1 MKNIEFTKGNWENYF
16 EYAYTTRFP
25 FTPKFVQEEDCISN
39 GRNPR
44 MSDGFDY
51 TTIMTKEKFGA
62 GTKLWATCSFEKYGA
77 PLITL
82 TDKLK
87 KDENGDLRYDACY
100 EFVLWDKGLN
110 VWDLFIKDSELKWEK
125 MLSVDFS
132 LACNEKHEIYIE
144 ILEKGARVVIGD
156 KDIYLRIENLPEN
169 VYIGVTGCENINRIY
184 NLKIDDNN

>member
-1 MKNIEFTKGNWENYF
+1 MKNIVFTKGNWENFF

-25 FTPKFVQEEDCISN
+25 FTPKFIQEEDCISN
-39 GRNPR
+39 GRNPE

-87 KDENGDLRYDACY
+87 KDENGDLRYDVCY
-100 EFVLWDKGLN
+100 EVVLWENGIN
-110 VWDLFIKDSELKWEK
+110 VWDMFIENGELKWEK
-125 MLSVDFS
+125 ALSIDFS
-132 LACNEKHEIYIE
+132 LAAGIKHEMHIE
-144 ILEKGARVVIGD
+144 LMQKGIRIVIGD
-156 KDIYLRIENLPEN
+156 KDVSVRLENLPEN
-169 VYIGVTGCENINRIY
+169 VHIGITGCENINRLY
-184 NLKIDDNN
+184 SLKIDSSK